1 MLKKMKKIYIIMLFL
16 ALTSGYSVAQVLTAV
31 QPLLNYTGVDNAT
44 LTAHAEIKNN
54 SMSQTLN
61 VIAENYNP
69 LLTPGH
75 FTYFCWAVCY
85 DTSTYISPDSIVL
98 GPGQS
103 TNLFISYV
111 VPSGIAGYDE
121 ITYRYYD
128 MNGMSD
134 TLYLTFTYDFIT
146 TGIFEVNT
154 KQNSLFISGP
164 NPASTQTNISYVLSG
179 QRDAKILVTN
189 MLGSI
194 VNEIKVTGN
203 QNTLTV
209 PVKDLNSGVYVYSL
223 VVDGKILSSKKLIVS
238 H

>member
-1 MLKKMKKIYIIMLFL
+1 MKKIYILSLFL
-16 ALTSGYSVAQVLTAV
+16 VLSAHFSFAQVITAV
-31 QPLLNYTGVDNAT
+31 QPLLNYSGVDNTT

-54 SMSQTLN
+54 STTQTLN

-75 FTYFCWAVCY
+75 FTYFCWVVCH

-98 GPGQS
+98 GPGQT

-128 MNGMSD
+128 MFGMSD
-134 TLYLTFTYDFIT
+134 TLYLTFTYDFIA

-154 KQNSLFISGP
+154 RQNSLFISGP
-164 NPASTQTNISYVLSG
+164 NPASSHTNISYVLSG
-179 QRDAKILVTN
+179 QKDAKILVTN
-189 MLGSI
+189 MLGSTVKEI
-194 VNEIKVTGN
+194 VVNGN